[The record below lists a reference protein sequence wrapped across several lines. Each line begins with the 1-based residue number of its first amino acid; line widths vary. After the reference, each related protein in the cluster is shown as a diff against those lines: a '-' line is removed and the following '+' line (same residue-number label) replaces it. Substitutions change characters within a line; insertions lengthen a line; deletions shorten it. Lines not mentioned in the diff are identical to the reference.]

1 MTEKMNQVSRPEG
14 EKGGRGKPEEEKQPP
29 IPVSAVVLAAVGGML
44 LFMGFFFGLVAS
56 LGVGGFVIPA
66 LGILAVGGLM
76 VIAGYRIWK
85 RTRVHLEEKV
95 EKEKERLL
103 CDYCGGRNA
112 DGSLECQFCG
122 APLR

>member
-1 MTEKMNQVSRPEG
+1 MDQAPHPEG
-14 EKGGRGKPEEEKQPP
+14 EKGSHGKPVEDKQPP
-29 IPVSAVVLAAVGGML
+29 IPVSAIVLVAVGGML

-66 LGILAVGGLM
+66 LGILVVGGLM
-76 VIAGYRIWK
+76 ILAGYRIWK
-85 RTRVHLEEKV
+85 RTMVHLEEKT

-112 DGSLECQFCG
+112 EGSLECQFCG

>member
-1 MTEKMNQVSRPEG
+1 MNNGNDGLEG
-14 EKGGRGKPEEEKQPP
+14 PGPEKQAPV
-29 IPVSAVVLAAVGGML
+29 PVSAIVLAAVGGML

-56 LGVGGFVIPA
+56 LGVGGFLVPA
-66 LGILAVGGLM
+66 LGILLVGGLM

-85 RTRVHLEEKV
+85 RTRAHHEEKM

-103 CDYCGGRNA
+103 CDYCGGQNV
-112 DGSLECQFCG
+112 DGATQCQFCG